1 MRIKWLI
8 WYLLAAM
15 PLLGQSPLNWKGQVS
30 AWTNVNDSHD
40 WPVWLGACFLPQI
53 NGAYQAGKDSRF
65 HFEVSANLNGSFG
78 CHPFDSINHDGAL
91 KAYRFW
97 MSFSTLRFEIRAG
110 LQKIN
115 FGSATNLRPLMWFD
129 RMDPRDPLQMTDG
142 VWGLLSRYYFQ
153 NNANI
158 WFWFLYGNNDPKT
171 WELGATTRQYP
182 EWGGR
187 FQYPAGKGE
196 LAMTYHHRVV
206 DSYSLEALLPASGNI
221 PEDRLGLDGKWDVG
235 PGLWFEAVWLR
246 KQHDIGALTHQHMIT
261 LGVDNT
267 FVIGQ
272 GLNVVFEHLLFGY
285 NEEAFRFEENISFS
299 SLSLSYPLNMN
310 DQITALMYYD
320 WTHNGS
326 YNMVTWRRYLNKV
339 SLYAMVYAN
348 PKSYQVPFNNSE
360 TSLFSGKGVQIM
372 AVWSF

>member
-1 MRIKWLI
+1 MRFNWFVL
-8 WYLLAAM
+8 YLLVAM

-30 AWTNVNDSHD
+30 AWTNINDSRD
-40 WPVWLGACFLPQI
+40 WPVWLGARFLPQI
-53 NGAYQAGKDSRF
+53 NGAYKTGKDSRF
-65 HFEVSANLNGSFG
+65 HFEASANINGSVG
-78 CHPFDSINHDGAL
+78 CHPFDSVNHDGVL

-129 RMDPRDPLQMTDG
+129 RVDPRDPLQMTDG

-158 WFWFLYGNNDPKT
+158 WFWVLYGNNDPKT
-171 WELGATTRQYP
+171 WELGVSTRQYP

-187 FQYPAGKGE
+187 LQYPAGKGE

-206 DSYSLEALLPASGNI
+206 DSRNLESLHPVFGNI
-221 PEDRLGLDGKWDVG
+221 AEDRLGMDGKWDLG

-246 KQHDIGALTHQHMIT
+246 KQHNIGVLTHQHMLT
-261 LGVDNT
+261 LGADNT
-267 FVIGQ
+267 FPMGQ
-272 GLNVVFEHLLFGY
+272 GLNIVLEHLLFWY
-285 NEEAFRFEENISFS
+285 NEKAFRFDENVSFS

-310 DQITALMYYD
+310 DQIAALIYYD

-326 YNMVTWRRYLNKV
+326 YNIITWRRYFNRV
-339 SLYAMVYAN
+339 SMYAMFYAN
-348 PKSYQVPFNNSE
+348 PNSYQVPFNNSE
-360 TSLFSGKGVQIM
+360 TSLFAGKGFQIM
-372 AVWSF
+372 AVWNF